1 MNIHWVDLPSDRTI
15 ECSRILHA
23 PIELV
28 YKAWSEPAHL
38 KNWWGP
44 SGFTNTFH
52 EFDFRV
58 GGKWKF
64 IMHGPDRGNYVN
76 ECEFLIIEKN
86 SVIAWKRISKP
97 LFNILA
103 RFESMDEASTRNTF
117 NMIFSSAAEC
127 AKLRPYVIDK
137 NEENFDRLEKEL
149 LAMSL

>member
-1 MNIHWVDLPSDRTI
+1 MH
-15 ECSRILHA
+15 

-44 SGFTNTFH
+44 KGFTNTFH

-64 IMHGPDRGNYVN
+64 IMHGPDKGNYVN

-103 RFESMDEASTRNTF
+103 RFESMDEVSTRNTF